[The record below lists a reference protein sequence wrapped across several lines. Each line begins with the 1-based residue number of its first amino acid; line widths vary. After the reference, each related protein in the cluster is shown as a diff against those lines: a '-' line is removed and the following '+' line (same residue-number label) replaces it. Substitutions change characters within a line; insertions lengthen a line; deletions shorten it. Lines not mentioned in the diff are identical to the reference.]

1 MLEQN
6 FLIDYLGL
14 PLLKIF
20 APRWKRLSPIE
31 QSAKKSNA
39 LYKYLY
45 YVNTQPAS
53 GDLGFQAIASW
64 YGWAKDPIVQ
74 SDHTRIESISDDIPL
89 VFIYGS
95 RTNIDNTAAHQIL
108 LQRGSTNTSI
118 KTIHS
123 AAHFFFMERP
133 IQFHEVMSDLLS
145 DLPQNIPTLA
155 SADSTITTA
164 KLS

>member
-1 MLEQN
+1 
-6 FLIDYLGL
+6 L

-74 SDHTRIESISDDIPL
+74 SDHT
-89 VFIYGS
+89 
-95 RTNIDNTAAHQIL
+95 
-108 LQRGSTNTSI
+108 
-118 KTIHS
+118 
-123 AAHFFFMERP
+123 
-133 IQFHEVMSDLLS
+133 
-145 DLPQNIPTLA
+145 
-155 SADSTITTA
+155 
-164 KLS
+164 